1 MDTRTR
7 DSTTR
12 PLVIPEIV
20 MLPAEID
27 LGNAE
32 TAGHQLRAAFRPGAA
47 VVIADMSA
55 TTFADSSAVR
65 MLLEVTDAATAR
77 QCELRIVIPAP
88 RVLRVLQILGVDGML
103 AIFPTLGAA
112 LSAGPDWPATA

>member
-1 MDTRTR
+1 MRMRTR
-7 DSTTR
+7 HGTTS

-27 LGNAE
+27 LGNAGS
-32 TAGHQLRAAFRPGAA
+32 TGHQLRAAFGPGTA

-65 MLLEVTDAATAR
+65 MLLEVTDAATAG
-77 QCELRIVIPAP
+77 QGELRIVIPGP

-103 AIFPTLGAA
+103 AIFPTLDAA
-112 LSAGPDWPATA
+112 LSARPGGPATA